1 MSADGRWAGLEHG
14 HLVSLTTGQHYLH
27 EASLAERN
35 PYCTICAGLAEP
47 GRIWPTDDEIQEAWD
62 NLGTERGTELGPL
75 SEGAIARIRE
85 RANSPWWRRFW
96 CHRHAG
102 NPL

>member
-47 GRIWPTDDEIQEAWD
+47 GRNW
-62 NLGTERGTELGPL
+62 
-75 SEGAIARIRE
+75 AR
-85 RANSPWWRRFW
+85 
-96 CHRHAG
+96 
-102 NPL
+102 